1 MSEIVLSKQ
10 EVKALLSE
18 TKMTVLKT
26 LKERRMTVSEL
37 SEKMGLSKSNLF
49 QHLKELLDANLIRK
63 VDDERKWVYYELS
76 FKGDEVVSEKGD
88 KKFVLLL
95 SFVGFLLL
103 SFVGLLVVGAF
114 FLFFFPPMFGPA
126 VPTISHDE
134 APSVQKMG
142 STPEMVAAVP
152 SAATNDNEFDVLDSG
167 DISVITAGGTI
178 NDTSTTTS
186 KELDVNADINSA

>member
-95 SFVGFLLL
+95 SFVG
-103 SFVGLLVVGAF
+103 LLVVGAF

-186 KELDVNADINSA
+186 NELDVNADINST